1 MAEKSNYM
9 GKQTPDIEVATQ
21 CEILVANA
29 SILYNLF
36 ILSGLSINEMQ
47 KNIEYKQYD

>member
-1 MAEKSNYM
+1 M
-9 GKQTPDIEVATQ
+9 GKQTPDIEVANQ

-36 ILSGLSINEMQ
+36 ILSGLSINEML
-47 KNIEYKQYD
+47 KNIKCKQYD